1 MSNIDYSTIHR
12 VYKEGLNIN
21 IIFVNNRV
29 TTITCKSREEMDKLL
44 TNMITEAK
52 QQLMNLEVYNGLD
65 EAKSDRRLH
74 DLRNGRN

>member
-1 MSNIDYSTIHR
+1 MNNIDYSTIYR
-12 VYKEGLNIN
+12 IYKEDLNIN

-29 TTITCKSREEMDKLL
+29 STIKCKDYNEMDKLL
-44 TNMITEAK
+44 TNMIAEAK

-65 EAKSDRRLH
+65 EAKGDRRLH